1 MPEPVSPRSHSPH
14 PVKRVPPRAQPYLGE
29 LRARLWSTALFSSG
43 LASVAACAGR
53 VAGDPVPAARCE
65 TGDTALVRDVLY
77 FGRNRPDGGTVSDSE
92 WQAFLDEVVTPR
104 FPAGLT
110 VVEAMGQWKGQ
121 SGHVERER
129 AEVLTVLH
137 AGDAL
142 ARRSVADV
150 TAEYKRRFHQEAV
163 LRERLTACTHF

>member
-1 MPEPVSPRSHSPH
+1 M
-14 PVKRVPPRAQPYLGE
+14 KTFARV
-29 LRARLWSTALFSSG
+29 WNTALAWSG
-43 LASVAACAGR
+43 LAAVAGCAGQ
-53 VAGDPVPAARCE
+53 VAGNPVPAAQCE
-65 TGDTALVRDVLY
+65 PGDTALERDVLY

-121 SGHVERER
+121 SGQVERER

-137 AGDAL
+137 AGDGP
-142 ARRSVADV
+142 ARSRSRRGRRGVPAPLSSGGRVA
-150 TAEYKRRFHQEAV
+150 
-163 LRERLTACTHF
+163 